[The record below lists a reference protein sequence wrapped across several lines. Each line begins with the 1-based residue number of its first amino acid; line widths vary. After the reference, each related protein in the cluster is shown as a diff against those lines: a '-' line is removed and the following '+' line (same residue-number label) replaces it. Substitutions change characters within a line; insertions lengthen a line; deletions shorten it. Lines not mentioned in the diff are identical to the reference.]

1 MGRIALQRQLAA
13 CIGMHVIR
21 PELVICHDRQL
32 AGSDSLSLAVETTL
46 CIERIHNNRE
56 CVNATFFIIGRHAT
70 GYPSIV
76 QREVREGQAIGNHT
90 LDHSQLTRKQ

>member
-1 MGRIALQRQLAA
+1 LQRQLAA

-46 CIERIHNNRE
+46 CIGRIHNNRE